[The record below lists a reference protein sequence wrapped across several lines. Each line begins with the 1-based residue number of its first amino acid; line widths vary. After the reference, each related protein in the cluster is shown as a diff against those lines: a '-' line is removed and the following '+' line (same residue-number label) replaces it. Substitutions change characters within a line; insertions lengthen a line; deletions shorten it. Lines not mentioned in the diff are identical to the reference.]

1 MSPFRK
7 KVNRIILTPTV
18 QKIIFKMSERRQF
31 EIINKETTLLYGAVK
46 LLAENNFKT
55 VIDEI
60 DTNCK
65 ELNQAN
71 IQWYQKLIETLY
83 CLKEIDPDWK
93 IAAETRETFVPVVL
107 IQCLREGIRLINT
120 SDLENLNFGICNL
133 VHQILGRIREFDPT
147 WSINSSM
154 RFEALK

>member
-7 KVNRIILTPTV
+7 KVDRIILTPTV
-18 QKIIFKMSERRQF
+18 RKIIFNMSERRQF
-31 EIINKETTLLYGAVK
+31 QIINKETTLLYGAVK
-46 LLAENNFKT
+46 LLAENNFKA

-65 ELNQAN
+65 ELNQTN
-71 IQWYQKLIETLY
+71 IQMYQKLNETLS
-83 CLKEIDPDWK
+83 CLKEIDPEWK

-107 IQCLREGIRLINT
+107 IECLRESISLIDT
-120 SDLENLNFGICNL
+120 SDLENPNFGICNL
-133 VHQILGRIREFDPT
+133 VHQILGNIREFDPT